1 MKRYILWCTVALLS
15 GLPLA
20 ATPGKPTLA
29 VLELD
34 AINIKKSDAAALTE
48 KLRYEMFGS
57 GTYVLLER
65 AEMESI
71 LKEQGFQQS
80 GCVSSAC
87 AVQAGQ
93 LLGVKYMLTGSVSL
107 VGSVFMVSL
116 RILDVSTSEIVK
128 NVETQRNGG
137 MEDVLTTGI
146 HNAVAQLCGSSSAEV
161 PADPAPKWVR
171 HGMEWGL
178 ENSKGIAIVLPKY
191 SQVWPFAEGLAAVKR
206 SGAWGYVN
214 LKGEEIVAPQ
224 YSKVRPFAEGLA
236 AVRRSGM
243 WGYLN
248 TRGEEAVVPQFM
260 QAGDFKNGTA
270 RVCTGNPYHA
280 FIIDRTGNKVRDV
293 PLGGK

>member
-1 MKRYILWCTVALLS
+1 MWYAVAKRERRAVGNAASPLLDSSELRRGRVREHVQLVGILWMAYSAFSLIGGLFLIVIAQKIFGPRVPYSLWPTAL
-15 GLPLA
+15 
-20 ATPGKPTLA
+20 
-29 VLELD
+29 D
-34 AINIKKSDAAALTE
+34 H
-48 KLRYEMFGS
+48 R
-57 GTYVLLER
+57 
-65 AEMESI
+65 
-71 LKEQGFQQS
+71 
-80 GCVSSAC
+80 
-87 AVQAGQ
+87 
-93 LLGVKYMLTGSVSL
+93 
-107 VGSVFMVSL
+107 
-116 RILDVSTSEIVK
+116 
-128 NVETQRNGG
+128 
-137 MEDVLTTGI
+137 
-146 HNAVAQLCGSSSAEV
+146 
-161 PADPAPKWVR
+161 
-171 HGMEWGL
+171 
-178 ENSKGIAIVLPKY
+178 
-191 SQVWPFAEGLAAVKR
+191 PFAEGLAAVKR